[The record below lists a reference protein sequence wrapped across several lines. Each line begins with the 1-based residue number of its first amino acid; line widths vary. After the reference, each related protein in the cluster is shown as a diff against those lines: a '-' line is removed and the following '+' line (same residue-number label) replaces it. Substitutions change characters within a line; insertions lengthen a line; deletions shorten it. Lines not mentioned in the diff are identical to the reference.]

1 MSSLGAYALA
11 FLVFP
16 GLLYAAPLGWLQQWF
31 LRKWVARLQGRRGPP
46 PGQPFFDLVK
56 LLGKA
61 MVIPAGVARSTF
73 LALPLV
79 ALAAVTAALALL
91 PLPGNPLP
99 ALPGDVILLLYLLEV
114 PVLCEV
120 LAGYVGRSIYGQV
133 AAMREALMA
142 LAYNLPFLV
151 AVVAM
156 AYQADSFQMRTL
168 AQQPFSVLHVVA
180 GFTYL
185 MALPGRLKTNPF
197 SAAHAEH
204 EIVGDAL
211 VEYSGP
217 ALALFKLT
225 HALEG
230 VLLTGLFA
238 VVFVPATPWG
248 ALTNAVVVVT
258 GLLVLMLVATLA
270 AGTARLRLVQGFR
283 LYWVWGGL
291 ASAATLAV
299 AWVAHAKVFA

>member
-1 MSSLGAYALA
+1 MTGLGLYALA
-11 FLVFP
+11 FVVFP
-16 GLLYAAPLGWLQQWF
+16 GLLFAAPLGWLMQWF
-31 LRKWVARLQGRRGPP
+31 MRKLLAQLQGRRGPP
-46 PGQPFFDLVK
+46 FFQPFFDFFK
-56 LLGKA
+56 LLGKE

-73 LALPLV
+73 LALPLA
-79 ALAAVTAALALL
+79 ALAAAVAALALL
-91 PLPGNPLP
+91 PLPGNPVP

-133 AAMREALMA
+133 AAMREALLA

-151 AVVAM
+151 AVIAM
-156 AYQADSFQMRTL
+156 AWQADSFQMRSL
-168 AQQPFSVLHVVA
+168 QELPFGPLHVVA
-180 GFTYL
+180 GLTYL

-197 SAAHAEH
+197 SIANAEH

-225 HALEG
+225 HALEL

-238 VVFVPATPWG
+238 VVFVPATPWPLLTAAVYG
-248 ALTNAVVVVT
+248 AVAFAVLAAVS
-258 GLLVLMLVATLA
+258 LLA
-270 AGTARLRLVQGFR
+270 AGTARLRLAQAFR

-291 ASAATLAV
+291 ASAGTLVV
-299 AWVAHAKVFA
+299 AWVA

>member
-1 MSSLGAYALA
+1 MNTLWAYAAA
-11 FLVFP
+11 FVLFP
-16 GLLYAAPLGWLQQWF
+16 GLLFAAPLGWLQQWF
-31 LRKWVARLQGRRGPP
+31 MRKTVARLQGRRGPP
-46 PGQPFFDLVK
+46 FFQPFFDFVK
-56 LLGKA
+56 LLGKE
-61 MVIPAGVARSTF
+61 MVMPAGVARTTF

-79 ALAAVTAALALL
+79 ALASVVAALALL

-133 AAMREALMA
+133 AAMREALLA

-151 AVVAM
+151 AVIAM
-156 AYQADSFQMRTL
+156 AWHADSFQMRSL
-168 AQQPFSVLHVVA
+168 QAAAFGPLHVLA

-185 MALPGRLKTNPF
+185 LALPGRLKTNPF
-197 SAAHAEH
+197 SIANAEH

-211 VEYSGP
+211 IEYSGP

-225 HALEG
+225 HALEL

-238 VVFVPATPWG
+238 VIFVPATPWPLATHLLY
-248 ALTNAVVVVT
+248 ALVTTAV
-258 GLLVLMLVATLA
+258 LALVSVLA
-270 AGTARLRLVQGFR
+270 AGTARLRLTQAFR
-283 LYWVWGGL
+283 LYWLWGGL
-291 ASAATLAV
+291 ASAATLAL
-299 AWVAHAKVFA
+299 AWIS